1 MEYKA
6 NERGGIVRIMA
17 TLLIVVGVIGV
28 ILTGKTFFDREEV
41 EDEVSLS
48 SDHFEHIVVDGD
60 MGNVKVIP
68 STSDNIEISWKGSLY
83 NARSTDELVSIEEN
97 NTELKVN
104 IGKKRFFNFSFFNLN
119 FRNKLQVYLY
129 LPDKQFNSLVVKN
142 NVGNTEVNGIRVE
155 NLTTETDVSNLTIEN
170 VSANSIVAETDV
182 GNLTLNDVQGK
193 IYAKSDVGNIMINI
207 NEIQDDMEITS
218 NVGKVGLTVP
228 EVPNNVTFNADSS
241 VGNVRVFGER
251 GSYINKNAEYV
262 VSMTTDVGN
271 IRVDEK

>member
-1 MEYKA
+1 M
-6 NERGGIVRIMA
+6 RIMA

-28 ILTGKTFFDREEV
+28 ILTGKTFFGREEV